1 MNMFLYNFA
10 DECRVRVALVA
21 GDQWHKIS
29 VKLAKEQI
37 NCDGICIGYGFPEI
51 RMGFSGDSAG
61 RLAFVWTCSA
71 GRAARV

>member
-1 MNMFLYNFA
+1 M
-10 DECRVRVALVA
+10 RVAPVA

-37 NCDGICIGYGFPEI
+37 NCDGICIGYGFPEM

-61 RLAFVWTCSA
+61 GLAFVWTCLLAVPHVYKAIKNKKS
-71 GRAARV
+71 